1 MRDSRDPFPHMAER
15 SDGRHRAL
23 GNGVSHA
30 RAPLVKSN
38 RPSRRSAP
46 FASPSRWRE
55 GEEGRS
61 RSRSERGRAFY
72 SVLSPISLP
81 FFGGGGVAGHA
92 QSDQSQESVR
102 KSVSRSVGS

>member
-55 GEEGRS
+55 GMKGGRGLREEG
-61 RSRSERGRAFY
+61 
-72 SVLSPISLP
+72 LSILSSLP
-81 FFGGGGVAGHA
+81 FPFLFSVAA
-92 QSDQSQESVR
+92 AVQDTPSQIRVR
-102 KSVSRSVGS
+102 SQ

>member
-38 RPSRRSAP
+38 RLSRRSAP
-46 FASPSRWRE
+46 LASPSRWRE
-55 GEEGRS
+55 GKKGGRGLSEE
-61 RSRSERGRAFY
+61 RAFY
-72 SVLSPISLP
+72 SVPSPISLP

>member
-55 GEEGRS
+55 GGKKGGRGRGLREEG
-61 RSRSERGRAFY
+61 
-72 SVLSPISLP
+72 LSILSSLP
-81 FFGGGGVAGHA
+81 FPFLFSVAA
-92 QSDQSQESVR
+92 AVQDTPSQIRVR
-102 KSVSRSVGS
+102 SQ

>member
-55 GEEGRS
+55 GMKGGRGLREEGLSILSPLPFPFLFSVAAAAVQDTPSQIRVRSPS
-61 RSRSERGRAFY
+61 RSL
-72 SVLSPISLP
+72 SV
-81 FFGGGGVAGHA
+81 
-92 QSDQSQESVR
+92 DQW
-102 KSVSRSVGS
+102 GT

>member
-1 MRDSRDPFPHMAER
+1 MPDSRDPFPHMAER

-55 GEEGRS
+55 RKKGGRSLREEGLS
-61 RSRSERGRAFY
+61 I
-72 SVLSPISLP
+72 LSPLSRFLP
-81 FFGGGGVAGHA
+81 FFGGGGGAGHA
-92 QSDQSQESVR
+92 QSDQSQELVGM
-102 KSVSRSVGS
+102 SVSRSVGS